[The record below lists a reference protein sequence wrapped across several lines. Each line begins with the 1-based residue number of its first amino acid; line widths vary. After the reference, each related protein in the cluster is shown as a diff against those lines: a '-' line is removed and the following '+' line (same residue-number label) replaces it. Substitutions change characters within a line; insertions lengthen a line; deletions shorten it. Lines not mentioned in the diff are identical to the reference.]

1 MRERV
6 QEDVEGIL
14 AKRETRQLEI
24 VAFGTISSG
33 KSTLLN
39 LLAGRDAFRSD
50 LRGGTTTQRNEVK
63 WPDDDRVV
71 LVDTPGLAEVDG
83 QSHLAVAA
91 KAARDADVV
100 LVVIDGPMR
109 DHEFSL
115 IRELVEMEK
124 RLVVCQNK
132 SDWFDLEDRGKILDQ
147 ARQKLATI
155 DRKLEVVWVRAQS
168 VTRARIR
175 QLADGQQVEEEIQ
188 EPPDIQQLSTW
199 MLKTLSDEG
208 DRLLMANLLL
218 RSRGLVEEARDE
230 VQRSLDQKAWKIVDR
245 AMWGAGGAAA
255 LSPLPVVDLL
265 AGVTIS
271 SKLVVD
277 LAIVY
282 RQEVDLDVAMQLLS
296 QLQRVEEQT
305 LHHLDDSRALP
316 SSRNSAM

>member
-1 MRERV
+1 MTPRQQIKELDDNLQTVDDLTRDDRVGTQVRERV

-132 SDWFDLEDRGKILDQ
+132 SDWFDL
-147 ARQKLATI
+147 
-155 DRKLEVVWVRAQS
+155 
-168 VTRARIR
+168 
-175 QLADGQQVEEEIQ
+175 
-188 EPPDIQQLSTW
+188 
-199 MLKTLSDEG
+199 
-208 DRLLMANLLL
+208 
-218 RSRGLVEEARDE
+218 
-230 VQRSLDQKAWKIVDR
+230 
-245 AMWGAGGAAA
+245 
-255 LSPLPVVDLL
+255 
-265 AGVTIS
+265 
-271 SKLVVD
+271 
-277 LAIVY
+277 
-282 RQEVDLDVAMQLLS
+282 
-296 QLQRVEEQT
+296 
-305 LHHLDDSRALP
+305 
-316 SSRNSAM
+316 

>member
-1 MRERV
+1 MY
-6 QEDVEGIL
+6 
-14 AKRETRQLEI
+14 KRQ
-24 VAFGTISSG
+24 SG

-132 SDWFDLEDRGKILDQ
+132 SDWFDLEDRGKLLDQ

-155 DRKLEVVWVRAQS
+155 DRNLEVVWVRSQS

-175 QLADGQQVEEEIQ
+175 QLSDGRQVEEEIQ

-230 VQRSLDQKAWKIVDR
+230 VQRSLC
-245 AMWGAGGAAA
+245 
-255 LSPLPVVDLL
+255 LLYTSPSPRD
-265 AGVTIS
+265 
-271 SKLVVD
+271 
-277 LAIVY
+277 
-282 RQEVDLDVAMQLLS
+282 
-296 QLQRVEEQT
+296 
-305 LHHLDDSRALP
+305 
-316 SSRNSAM
+316 